1 MKHKLTAHSMNF
13 FSMCLALCL
22 SPERVHMRVRYDLTA
37 AVSCAVVF
45 FFSTKNV
52 SEIHPKRG
60 VLACARATT
69 KSFIICQ
76 EKCAP

>member
-1 MKHKLTAHSMNF
+1 
-13 FSMCLALCL
+13 
-22 SPERVHMRVRYDLTA
+22 MRVRYDLTA